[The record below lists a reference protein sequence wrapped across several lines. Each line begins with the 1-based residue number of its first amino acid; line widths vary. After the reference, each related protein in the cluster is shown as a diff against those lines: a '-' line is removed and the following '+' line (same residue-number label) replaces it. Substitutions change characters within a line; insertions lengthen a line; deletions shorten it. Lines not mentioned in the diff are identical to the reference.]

1 MLPNLNHLQK
11 RFHPSQEPQTWLRSA
26 YGWDTHSGVDVT
38 PETALQN
45 MSVLACVRLL
55 SDVESMLPL
64 ITYERLLRGQTRAS
78 NYYLYPI
85 LREVSNPE
93 MTAMTY
99 RQTITGHVALRG
111 NGLSEIEFDNA
122 GRVRALWP
130 LNPDKVRRLER
141 VNDKLVYIYT
151 LPDTA
156 GGHDVGL
163 PAERILHIRWFTTN
177 GLWGL
182 SPIQQAR
189 NAIGMSL
196 AIQEYIARFFGN
208 NAEPGVVLSSTK
220 ELSDKAYNR
229 IKTDWEN
236 RHRGLENAHRLAIL
250 EDGLS
255 VEKLGVDNKDSELLN
270 VLQYGTADIARLY
283 GISLDMLAESD
294 KAATYASVEQ
304 FGERFVKY
312 VMQPWFVR
320 WEQEISRSLLTPTER
335 KTYFVEHLVDA
346 LLRADLQTR
355 YAAFVQGI
363 TTGFISPNE
372 AREKE
377 NMNPYEGG
385 DVYLAPLNLASIDQL
400 SQPIG
405 GGGNSNLRYLGGAD
419 APKLET
425 RSIETTHVADREL
438 RSNRSAASRR
448 RMMLSQRRVF
458 RDTAAR
464 VLRREMRDVMD
475 AAKKSLG
482 KRDAQSLDH
491 WLTQYYQRHG
501 ELVRRQFTPVMSAY
515 ADMVAGVAGDE
526 VDATDGQFTAQVDN
540 FTRAYIN
547 AYVARHTG
555 ISLENVRKRI
565 QAALETEDPVAALDD
580 SLDAY
585 QDVRADEIAR
595 LESTRENNATA
606 RMIYVA
612 AGFAKIRWRSFN
624 QSCPYCSNLDGA
636 VVGVEQTFIASG
648 ENYQPE
654 GADMPLRVNND
665 IGHPPAHDGC
675 DCMITAWR

>member
-1 MLPNLNHLQK
+1 MVQK
-11 RFHPSQEPQTWLRSA
+11 RFHPSSEPPSWLRSA
-26 YGWDTHSGVDVT
+26 YGWDTNSGVEVT

-45 MSVLACVRLL
+45 MSVLSCVRLL
-55 SDVESMLPL
+55 SDVEAMLPL
-64 ITYERLLRGQTRAS
+64 ITYKRLERGQTRAHD
-78 NYYLYPI
+78 YYLYPI

-122 GRVRALWP
+122 GRVKYLWP
-130 LNPDKVRRLER
+130 LNPDKVRRMER
-141 VNDKLVYIYT
+141 VNGKLVYIYT
-151 LPDTA
+151 LPDSV
-156 GGHDVGL
+156 GGQDVGL
-163 PAERILHIRWFTTN
+163 PSDHILHIRWFTTN
-177 GLWGL
+177 GLWAL
-182 SPIQQAR
+182 SPIQQSR
-189 NAIGMSL
+189 HSIGMSM
-196 AIQEYIARFFGN
+196 AVQEYIARFFGN
-208 NAEPGVVLSSTK
+208 NAEPGIVLKSDK
-220 ELSDKAYNR
+220 ELSDKAYLR
-229 IKTDWEN
+229 IKGDWEA

-255 VEKLGVDNKDSELLN
+255 VEKLGVDNKDSELLSI
-270 VLQYGTADIARLY
+270 LQYGTADIARLY

-304 FGERFVKY
+304 FGERFIKY
-312 VMQPWFVR
+312 TMQPWFVR

-335 KTYFVEHLVDA
+335 KTYFAEHLVDA
-346 LLRADLQTR
+346 LLRADLATR
-355 YAAFVQGI
+355 YTAFVQGI
-363 TTGFISPNE
+363 TTGFLSPNE

-377 NMNPYEGG
+377 NMNPYKGG
-385 DVYLAPLNLASIDQL
+385 DVYLAPLNLATIDQL
-400 SQPIG
+400 SQPVD
-405 GGGNSNLRYLGGAD
+405 GNNSTGLRYLGGAD
-419 APKLET
+419 APVIET
-425 RSIETTHVADREL
+425 RATAATVDDREL

-448 RMMLSQRRVF
+448 RMMLSQRKVF

-482 KRDAQSLDH
+482 KRDAQSMDL
-491 WLTQYYQRHG
+491 WLNQYYQRHE

-526 VDATDGQFTAQVDN
+526 VNATDGQFNDQVDR
-540 FTRAYIN
+540 FVRSYIN
-547 AYVARHTG
+547 MYAARHAG

-565 QAALETEDPVAALDD
+565 QAALETEDPIAALDE

-606 RMIYVA
+606 RMVYVA
-612 AGFAKIRWRSFN
+612 AGFVKIRWRSFN
-624 QSCPYCSNLDGA
+624 KSCPYCSNLDGA

-648 ENYQPE
+648 ESYQPE
-654 GADMPLRVNND
+654 GADSPLRVNND